1 MLTVGII
8 NHNLGKYLGAAI
20 ESAIPEA
27 GRVIVFDDGSTDK
40 SLDVC
45 KEFKQ
50 FDVEVVSRETAS
62 GSAAWGWNELIAMC
76 ETKYFLPLSADDV
89 LVKGAG
95 KRIIEQD
102 ADWIYADLDLIDVAG
117 NKIAYYDYKNWP
129 KTVDD
134 CIRYMW
140 FYKKLWPTMIAAFRT
155 DFVKDN
161 GLKAW
166 NFEGMN
172 SFMDTSTGISWLFA
186 NPELCYLGEP
196 IIQYRQHPQS
206 ETLNS
211 CVIDRK
217 VMERKLENY
226 IIEKS
231 SLLKGDRK

>member
-8 NHNLGKYLGAAI
+8 NHNLGHFLLDAI

-27 GRVIVFDDGSTDK
+27 DRVIVFDDGSTDNSIEICNK
-40 SLDVC
+40 YDNI
-45 KEFKQ
+45 EI
-50 FDVEVVSRETAS
+50 VSREQAS
-62 GSAAWGWNELIAMC
+62 GSAAWGWNKLIEMC

-89 LVKGAG
+89 LVKGLG
-95 KRIIEQD
+95 KRITEQD
-102 ADWIYADLDLIDVAG
+102 ADWIYADLDLIDVNG
-117 NKIAYYDYKNWP
+117 NKTRYYNYKNWP
-129 KTVDD
+129 KKVDD

-166 NFEGMN
+166 NFYGMN

-186 NPELCYLGEP
+186 NPKLCYLGNP
-196 IIQYRQHPQS
+196 IVQYRQHPQS

-231 SLLKGDRK
+231 SLLKNGDRK